1 MSLIALPQ
9 RRGEL
14 PGISIAVEIAAEGRR
29 RQPLLWGFAVV
40 LAAMMVPTFAAALL
54 DDRLLNGISVW
65 SKPLKFE
72 LAMSVYF
79 ATLAW
84 FWGYL
89 PDIRRVGRFIN
100 GYAVATVAAGMFE
113 IAYIILQASRGVAS
127 HFNNSTLIESA
138 AYSLMGAGAILMTG
152 MSLVLG
158 IALAR
163 HSRGDLAPAFRLSV
177 VLGLVLT
184 FVLGTGAGMAIAVN
198 NGHWV
203 AAAHTDVGGFPIFG
217 WTRTGGDLRVGH
229 FFGIHAMQMLPL
241 LGLLVGAG
249 RRHGRAIIW
258 GGAAVLTVFTV
269 ATTVQAWLGQ
279 PFLGFIH

>member
-1 MSLIALPQ
+1 MSLITLSQ
-9 RRGEL
+9 RHGDS
-14 PGISIAVEIAAEGRR
+14 PAISMVAGIAAEGRR

-40 LAAMMVPTFAAALL
+40 LAAMMVPTFVAALL
-54 DDRLLNGISVW
+54 DDRLLSGISVW

-72 LAMSVYF
+72 LAMTLYF

-89 PDIRRVGRFIN
+89 PESGRDGRFMN
-100 GYAVATVAAGMFE
+100 GYAVATVVAGAME

-127 HFNNSTLIESA
+127 HFNNNTPVEAI
-138 AYSLMGAGAILMTG
+138 AYSAMGGGAILMTG

-163 HSRGDLAPAFRLSV
+163 NVRAGPAPAFRLAV

-184 FVLGTGAGMAIAVN
+184 FVLGAGAGIVIAVN
-198 NGHWV
+198 NSHWV
-203 AAAHTDVGGFPIFG
+203 AAAHTDAGGFPLFG

-229 FFGIHAMQMLPL
+229 FFGIHAMQILPL
-241 LGLLVGAG
+241 FALLVGPH
-249 RRHGRAIIW
+249 RRHGRAIVWI
-258 GGAAVLTVFTV
+258 GAAAFTAFTV
-269 ATTVQAWLGQ
+269 ATTVQALLGQ
-279 PFLGFIH
+279 PFLGFIR